1 MKEYKNKYYFTIMKV
16 LRLCIDPDSDST
28 LMEYYQNKMKE
39 HNSSYDSSHQNS
51 GFDLASPLSIQ
62 VESDTIVKLDFK
74 VRGAMYEDDVPIAY
88 YLYARSS
95 IVKTG
100 FRLANSVGI
109 IDSGYRGNLM
119 AYFDII
125 KNDRVDIY
133 QRLVQICAPDL
144 KPFKV
149 EIVDSL
155 DDTERGDG
163 GFGSTGV

>member
-1 MKEYKNKYYFTIMKV
+1 MSALMTSTKV
-16 LRLCIDPDSDST
+16 LRLCVDPE
-28 LMEYYQNKMKE
+28 MNEYYQNKSKE
-39 HNSSYDSSHQNS
+39 HNDTLSGLHPNS
-51 GFDLASPLSIQ
+51 GFDLGAPLSVQ
-62 VESDTIVKLDFK
+62 ADAGSIVKLDFK
-74 VRGAMYEDDVPIAY
+74 VKGAMYEDDTPIGY

-95 IVKTG
+95 VVKTG

-119 AYFDII
+119 AYFDVI
-125 KNDRVDIY
+125 KNDRVDVH

-144 KPFKV
+144 RPFKV

-155 DDTERGDG
+155 DETERGQG

>member
-1 MKEYKNKYYFTIMKV
+1 MKV
-16 LRLCIDPDSDST
+16 LRLCVDPEM
-28 LMEYYQNKMKE
+28 LEFYQNKMKE
-39 HNSSYDSSHQNS
+39 HNSSYDSNLHPNS
-51 GFDLASPLSIQ
+51 GFDLAVPLSFQ
-62 VESDTIVKLDFK
+62 VESGSIVKVDFK
-74 VRGAMYEDDVPIAY
+74 VKGAMYEDDAPIAY

-100 FRLANSVGI
+100 LRLANSVGI

-119 AYFDII
+119 AFFDVI
-125 KNDRVDIY
+125 KNDRVDVH

-155 DDTERGDG
+155 DQTERGDG

>member
-1 MKEYKNKYYFTIMKV
+1 MKV
-16 LRLCIDPDSDST
+16 LRLCVDPE
-28 LMEYYQNKMKE
+28 LVEFYQNKMKE
-39 HNSSYDSSHQNS
+39 HNSSYDSSPHPNS
-51 GFDLASPLSIQ
+51 GFDLAAPISIQ
-62 VESDTIVKLDFK
+62 ADSDATVKVDFRVK
-74 VRGAMYEDDVPIAY
+74 GAMYEDDTPIAY

-119 AYFDII
+119 AYFDVI
-125 KNDRVDIY
+125 KNDRVDVY

-149 EIVDSL
+149 ELVDSL
-155 DDTERGDG
+155 DQTERGDG

>member
-1 MKEYKNKYYFTIMKV
+1 MKV
-16 LRLCIDPDSDST
+16 LRLCVDPE
-28 LMEYYQNKMKE
+28 LLEFYQNKMKE
-39 HNSSYDSSHQNS
+39 HNSSYDSSIHPNS
-51 GFDLASPLSIQ
+51 GFDLATPLSIQ
-62 VESDTIVKLDFK
+62 VESGTIVKVDFK
-74 VRGAMYEDDVPIAY
+74 VKGAMYEDDMPIAY

-109 IDSGYRGNLM
+109 IDSGYRGNIM
-119 AYFDII
+119 AYFDVI
-125 KNDRVDIY
+125 KNDRVDVY

-155 DDTERGDG
+155 DQTERGDG

>member
-1 MKEYKNKYYFTIMKV
+1 MKV
-16 LRLCIDPDSDST
+16 LRLCVDPEM
-28 LMEYYQNKMKE
+28 LEFYQNKMKE
-39 HNSSYDSSHQNS
+39 HNSSYDSNLHPNS
-51 GFDLASPLSIQ
+51 GFDLAVPLSFQ
-62 VESDTIVKLDFK
+62 VESGSIVKVDFK
-74 VRGAMYEDDVPIAY
+74 VKGAMYEDDEPIAY

-100 FRLANSVGI
+100 LRLANSVGI

-119 AYFDII
+119 AYFDVI
-125 KNDRVDIY
+125 KNDRVDVY

-155 DDTERGDG
+155 DQTERGDG

>member
-1 MKEYKNKYYFTIMKV
+1 MEPNHSVKV
-16 LRLCIDPDSDST
+16 LRLCVDSE
-28 LMEYYQNKMKE
+28 LVEYYQNKSKE
-39 HNSSYDSSHQNS
+39 HNESLSGTHPNS
-51 GFDLASPLSIQ
+51 GFDLAAPLSLHADAG
-62 VESDTIVKLDFK
+62 SLVKVDFK
-74 VRGAMYEDDVPIAY
+74 IQGAMYEDGPIGY

-95 IVKTG
+95 VVKTG

-119 AYFDII
+119 AFFDVI
-125 KNDRVDIY
+125 KNDRVDVY

-155 DDTERGDG
+155 DQTERGDG

>member
-1 MKEYKNKYYFTIMKV
+1 MATMMSPVTPMTSSVKV
-16 LRLCIDPDSDST
+16 LRLCVDPE
-28 LMEYYQNKMKE
+28 LLEYYQNKSKE
-39 HNSSYDSSHQNS
+39 HNQSLGSHPNS
-51 GFDLASPLSIQ
+51 GFDLASPLSFQ
-62 VESDTIVKLDFK
+62 AQEGTLVKLDFK
-74 VRGAMYEDDVPIAY
+74 IQGAMYQDELPIGY
-88 YLYARSS
+88 YLYPRSS

-119 AYFDII
+119 AYFDVI
-125 KNDRVDIY
+125 KNDRVEVH

-144 KPFKV
+144 GPFKV

-155 DDTERGDG
+155 DETERGDG

>member
-1 MKEYKNKYYFTIMKV
+1 MKV
-16 LRLCIDPDSDST
+16 LRLCVDPE
-28 LMEYYQNKMKE
+28 LVEYYQNKMKE
-39 HNSSYDSSHQNS
+39 HNSSYDSNLHPNS
-51 GFDLASPLSIQ
+51 GFDLAAPISIQ
-62 VESDTIVKLDFK
+62 ADSDATVKVDFRVK
-74 VRGAMYEDDVPIAY
+74 GAMYEDDTPIAY

-119 AYFDII
+119 AYFDVI
-125 KNDRVDIY
+125 KNDRVDVY

-155 DDTERGDG
+155 DETERGDG

>member
-1 MKEYKNKYYFTIMKV
+1 MKV
-16 LRLCIDPDSDST
+16 LRLCVDPELVDF
-28 LMEYYQNKMKE
+28 YQNKMKE
-39 HNSSYDSSHQNS
+39 HNSSYDSSIHPNS
-51 GFDLASPLSIQ
+51 GFDLAAPLSIQ
-62 VESDTIVKLDFK
+62 ADLDATIKVDFK
-74 VRGAMYEDDVPIAY
+74 VRGAMYEDDMPIAY

-119 AYFDII
+119 AYFDVI
-125 KNDRVDIY
+125 KNDRVDVY

-155 DDTERGDG
+155 DETERGQG

>member
-1 MKEYKNKYYFTIMKV
+1 MTTLTMTIAPVKI
-16 LRLCIDPDSDST
+16 LRLCVDSE
-28 LMEYYQNKMKE
+28 LVEYYQNKSKE
-39 HNSSYDSSHQNS
+39 HNESLSGTHPNS
-51 GFDLASPLSIQ
+51 GFDLAAPLSLHADAG
-62 VESDTIVKLDFK
+62 SLVKVDFK
-74 VRGAMYEDDVPIAY
+74 IQGAMYEDDSPIGY

-95 IVKTG
+95 VVKTG

-119 AYFDII
+119 AYFDVI
-125 KNDRVDIY
+125 KNDRIDVY

-144 KPFKV
+144 RPFKV

-155 DDTERGDG
+155 DETERGQG

>member
-1 MKEYKNKYYFTIMKV
+1 MAMMRSPVKV
-16 LRLCIDPDSDST
+16 LRLCVDPE
-28 LMEYYQNKMKE
+28 MNEYYQNKMKE
-39 HNSSYDSSHQNS
+39 HNDSLSGSHPNS
-51 GFDLASPLSIQ
+51 GFDLGAPLSLQ
-62 VESDTIVKLDFK
+62 AEAGSLVKVDFK
-74 VRGAMYEDDVPIAY
+74 IQGAMYEDVPIGY

-95 IVKTG
+95 VVKTG

-119 AYFDII
+119 AYFDVV
-125 KNDRVDIY
+125 KNDNVEVY

-144 KPFKV
+144 RPFKV

-155 DDTERGDG
+155 DETERGQG

>member
-1 MKEYKNKYYFTIMKV
+1 MKV
-16 LRLCIDPDSDST
+16 LRLCVDPELLDF
-28 LMEYYQNKMKE
+28 YQNKMKE
-39 HNSSYDSSHQNS
+39 HNSSYDSSAHPNS
-51 GFDLASPLSIQ
+51 GFDLAAPLSIQ
-62 VESDTIVKLDFK
+62 AESDTIVKVDFK
-74 VRGAMYEDDVPIAY
+74 VKGAMYEDDVPIAY

-100 FRLANSVGI
+100 LRLANSVGI

-119 AYFDII
+119 AYFDVI
-125 KNDRVDIY
+125 KNDRVDVY

-155 DDTERGDG
+155 DQTERGDG